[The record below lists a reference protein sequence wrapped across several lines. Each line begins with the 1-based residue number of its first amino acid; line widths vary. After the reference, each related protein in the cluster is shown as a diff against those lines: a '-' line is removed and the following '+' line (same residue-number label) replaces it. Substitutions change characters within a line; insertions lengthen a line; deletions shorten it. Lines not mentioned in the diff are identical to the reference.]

1 MPVPKDVRINTTHLF
16 IIKIS
21 NKQDLQQIAINH
33 SSHTVPDEM
42 KKLYK
47 RYTANP
53 CSFLV
58 IDTTILSDNALD
70 FRKNLLEEVK
80 REAITIG
87 ENIRDE
93 KLRHSINKAASKIN
107 ALSSDNYHKNLTGK
121 KYCPQSI
128 IG

>member
-1 MPVPKDVRINTTHLF
+1 MPVPKSVIINSTHLF
-16 IIKIS
+16 IIKIW

-33 SSHTVPDEM
+33 SSYTDFDEM
-42 KKLYK
+42 KKLYI

-58 IDTTILSDNALD
+58 IDTTTLSDNVLG

-80 REAITIG
+80 WKAITIG
-87 ENIRDE
+87 ENIRDG
-93 KLRHSINKAASKIN
+93 KLRHSINKAASKKS
-107 ALSSDNYHKNLTGK
+107 ALSSSNYHKNLTVT
-121 KYCPQSI
+121 KYCPQSS

>member
-1 MPVPKDVRINTTHLF
+1 MPVPKDIIINRTHLF

-33 SSHTVPDEM
+33 SSYTDFDEM

-87 ENIRDE
+87 ENIRDR
-93 KLRHSINKAASKIN
+93 KLRHSINKAASKIS
-107 ALSSDNYHKNLTGK
+107 ALSSGNYHKNLTVK
-121 KYCPQSI
+121 KYCPQSS